1 MKNLYARTMVSLA
14 AVVAAM
20 GLLLF
25 VPAGTVHYWQAW
37 VYLAIYLGVSL
48 LFSIYLFRNDPA
60 LLERRIK
67 GGPTAEKRATQKIA
81 MLFASLGFVALLV
94 VPAVN
99 YRFAG
104 SSVSLAIELA
114 ADVLVVVGFYLVFL
128 VFRENTFASST
139 IGVFE
144 NQKVISTGPYGLV
157 RHPMYASAM
166 LYVIG
171 TPIALGSYWG
181 LLALV
186 LMVPAIVWRLL
197 DEEKLLAVS
206 LPGYS
211 EYQRK
216 VRYRLLPGVW

>member
-1 MKNLYARTMVSLA
+1 MKNLYAKTMLSLI
-14 AVVAAM
+14 AVVAVMA
-20 GLLLF
+20 LLLF
-25 VPAGTVHYWQAW
+25 IPAGKIRYWQAW
-37 VYLAIYLGVSL
+37 VYLAIYIGVSL
-48 LFSIYLFRNDPA
+48 LFSTYLFRNDPA

-67 GGPTAEKRATQKIA
+67 GGPTAEKRTTQKIA

-94 VPAVN
+94 VPALN

-104 SSVSLAIELA
+104 SSVPLAVELA
-114 ADVLVVVGFYLVFL
+114 ADVLVLVGFYLVFL

-144 NQKVISTGPYGLV
+144 NQKVISTGPYALV

-181 LLALV
+181 LLALA

-197 DEEKLLAVS
+197 DEEKLLGLN
-206 LPGYS
+206 LPGYT